1 MDIASYTSTGLV
13 RKNNEDSC
21 LVLPPWSHLAIKTG
35 ICAFGVADGMG
46 GENSGE
52 VASAIAID
60 TLKSWIGKVGA
71 SDLTAASVEEL
82 FSAANLA
89 VWEYAQSNSASK
101 GMGTTLTVIVIKGE
115 KTFVGHIGDSRLYRY
130 RDGQLEQLTSDHTLV
145 AEQVRLGKITKNE
158 ARSHPT
164 RHILSRVLGGRQFIV
179 PDVFEL
185 ELKVDDRFLLCT
197 DGVYGPICD
206 EDMAEE
212 IGASD
217 IIEIPEILVSAS
229 DKAGGRDNSTAIAFK
244 VDALPI
250 LLSSFYSLERIKKT
264 LSTKRMVGF
273 V

>member
-1 MDIASYTSTGLV
+1 MEIASYTSTGLV

-52 VASAIAID
+52 VASGIAIE
-60 TLKSWIGKVGA
+60 TMKEWIGRVGDA
-71 SDLTAASVEEL
+71 ELSVGLLEEL
-82 FSAANLA
+82 FSSANLA
-89 VWEYAQSNSASK
+89 VWEHAQKNSTSK
-101 GMGTTLTVIVIKGE
+101 GMGTTLTVLVIKGD

-130 RDGQLEQLTSDHTLV
+130 REKSFEQLTHDHTLV
-145 AEQVRLGKITKNE
+145 AEQVKLGKITKEE
-158 ARSHPT
+158 ARNHPT
-164 RHILSRVLGGRQFIV
+164 RHILSRVLGGRQFVV

-185 ELKVDDRFLLCT
+185 DLKVNDSFLLCT

-206 EDMAEE
+206 EDIAEE
-212 IGASD
+212 IGVSD
-217 IIEIPEILVSAS
+217 IVEIPQILVAAS

-250 LLSSFYSLERIKKT
+250 SVSSYYSLDRIKK
-264 LSTKRMVGF
+264 SFSSKRMTGF
-273 V
+273 I